1 MAEYRKTNHI
11 DTVQLD
17 ERQAKA
23 QRARSIAIAFGLLAL
38 VGLFYVSTVA
48 KLGPNAL
55 QSSALNF
62 ETDRSK
68 PDPDF
73 VKPLP
78 AKE

>member
-1 MAEYRKTNHI
+1 MAEYRKADRI
-11 DTVQLD
+11 DTVELD

-23 QRARSIAIAFGLLAL
+23 QRARSIAIAIGL
-38 VGLFYVSTVA
+38 VGLVVVFYASTVV

-62 ETDRSK
+62 EKDRSR

>member
-1 MAEYRKTNHI
+1 MAEYRKADRI
-11 DTVQLD
+11 ETVQLD
-17 ERQAKA
+17 ERQSRA
-23 QRARSIAIAFGLLAL
+23 QRARNIAIAIGLLGL
-38 VGLFYVSTVA
+38 VVLFYTSTVV

-62 ETDRSK
+62 EKDRSV

-73 VKPLP
+73 VKPVP